1 MTSHAQ
7 PRRSR
12 PGRRTALRWT
22 AVLAAVAAAAA
33 GLSQVPDALAGG
45 DDVEPRCLGPGRVIE
60 VAVTPEV
67 RTAVADVA
75 TALNRFDAQAGLCR
89 RTKVTV
95 ETPAVVATR
104 VRSGGTRPD
113 VWVPDSSLWLS
124 RAASRAAWAVGQ
136 QPSIARTPVV
146 FAVRK
151 EVADGVAV
159 RGAGLAGL
167 VASAP
172 GTSVRLG
179 LPQPDRSAVTA
190 GALLDLQAAVA
201 RRAHSAAA
209 PAVLAATLRRT
220 DPSLTGD
227 PAALLDTV
235 SASGD
240 TIAVAV
246 TEQAVAVHN
255 AASNLDA
262 QVEALRPEAGGFALD
277 FPVLAMIRQREVG
290 AAALRLLAGLQ
301 SPFGQQRLLAAGLQT
316 PEPDQVAAPS
326 RTVEEAVRTYLSI
339 TRGARMLA
347 VFDVSGSMGQ
357 VVPDAG
363 GATRMDLARRAAA
376 AAMPLLPP
384 DSRVGL
390 WEFSTDLTARSD
402 HRELFP
408 VGPVAATGNGEDRSA
423 ELALAVAGLQQIA
436 DGGTGLYD
444 TTLAAVRAVRR
455 DWDPDRVNSVV
466 LLTDGRNDDPDGID
480 LTTLL
485 RQLKAEADALR
496 PVPVVSLVYGPD
508 ADAAALRAISGVTG
522 GAAYVVRDPRRVGE
536 IMLDAFG
543 RRACEPEC

>member
-1 MTSHAQ
+1 
-7 PRRSR
+7 
-12 PGRRTALRWT
+12 
-22 AVLAAVAAAAA
+22 VLVAAAAAGA

-45 DDVEPRCLGPGRVIE
+45 DDVAPRCLGPARVID

-67 RTAVADVA
+67 RTAVVA
-75 TALNRFDAQAGLCR
+75 VANALNRSDAQAGLCR
-89 RTKVTV
+89 RTSVKV
-95 ETPAVVATR
+95 ETPAAVATR
-104 VRSGGTRPD
+104 VRSGGARPD

-151 EVADGVAV
+151 ELADGVAV
-159 RGAGLAGL
+159 RGAGIAGL
-167 VASAP
+167 VATAPSAA
-172 GTSVRLG
+172 VRLG

-209 PAVLAATLRRT
+209 PALLAATMRRT

-235 SASGD
+235 STSGD
-240 TIAVAV
+240 ALAVAV
-246 TEQAVAVHN
+246 TEQAVALHN
-255 AASNLDA
+255 AAANLDA

-277 FPVLAMIRQREVG
+277 FPVLAMTRQREVG

-301 SPFGQQRLLAAGLQT
+301 SPYGQQRLLAAGLQT
-316 PEPDQVAAPS
+316 PSPDQVATPS
-326 RTVEEAVRTYLSI
+326 RSVEEAVRAYLSI

-357 VVPDAG
+357 LVPGAG

-390 WEFSTDLTARSD
+390 WEFSTNLTARSD

-408 VGPVAATGNGEDRSA
+408 IGPVAVTGAGEDRGA
-423 ELALAVAGLQQIA
+423 ELALAVAGMQQIA

-485 RQLKAEADALR
+485 QRLKAENDPLR

-508 ADAAALRAISGVTG
+508 ADAAALQAISDVTG
-522 GAAYVVRDPRRVGE
+522 GAAYVARDPRQVGD

-543 RRACEPEC
+543 RRPCEPGC